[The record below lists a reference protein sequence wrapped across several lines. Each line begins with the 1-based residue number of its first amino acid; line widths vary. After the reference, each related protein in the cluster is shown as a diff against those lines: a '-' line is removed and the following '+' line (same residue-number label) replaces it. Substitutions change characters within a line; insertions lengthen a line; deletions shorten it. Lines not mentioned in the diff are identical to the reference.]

1 MDYTVFM
8 IHLLVMLPDKKG
20 RPMNDK
26 NPTERRA
33 GDPEQWVDLYGNYMY
48 RYALSR
54 VPDDQVA
61 QDLVQEAFVA
71 AVGAYK
77 RFKGRSSVKTWL
89 IAILKRKIVDYYRRS
104 STRQAYIDEG
114 SAASDSEQR
123 FDNSGHWRVMPD
135 AWRFNPVAA
144 YEQKEF
150 MVVLYRCLAKLPER
164 LSEIFMLREFE
175 EAETR
180 IICEQMDIS
189 ESNSWVML
197 YRARMQLR
205 DCLEVNW
212 LRG

>member
-1 MDYTVFM
+1 
-8 IHLLVMLPDKKG
+8 
-20 RPMNDK
+20 MNDE
-26 NPTERRA
+26 NLTEREA

-77 RFKGRSSVKTWL
+77 RFKGQSSVKTWL

-104 STRQAYIDEG
+104 GTRQAHIDEG
-114 SAASDSEQR
+114 NAGEDSEHR
-123 FDNSGHWRVMPD
+123 FDKRGHWRVEPD
-135 AWRFNPVAA
+135 AWRSSPVAI

-150 MVVLYRCLAKLPER
+150 MDVLFQCLAKLPKR

-175 EAETR
+175 EAETQT
-180 IICEQMDIS
+180 ICKQMEIS

-205 DCLEVNW
+205 DCMEVNW